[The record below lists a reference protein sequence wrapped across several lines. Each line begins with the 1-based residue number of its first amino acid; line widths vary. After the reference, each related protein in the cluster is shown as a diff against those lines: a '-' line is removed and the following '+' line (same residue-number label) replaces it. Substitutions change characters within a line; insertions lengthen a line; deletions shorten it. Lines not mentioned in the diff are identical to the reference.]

1 MSETK
6 TDFLV
11 LFFII
16 LTFIVV
22 GFSVPSLNAQTTNP
36 SDELRNTFIYE
47 NQEFSWFFE
56 MKYEIPQEATLAI
69 IAMTTNWGRK
79 KALKNANNPFGFQIG
94 SDLIQFRNEYAAYE
108 QYMKIMY
115 SIANQYEEIG
125 QVENP
130 HYSDWINGYF
140 TKRLGNEKSTEKAI
154 KIARSFTNIGSP
166 KL

>member
-6 TDFLV
+6 TDFLI

-36 SDELRNTFIYE
+36 SDELRNTFIFE
-47 NQEFSWFFE
+47 NQEFSYFFE
-56 MKYEIPQEATLAI
+56 LKYEIPQKATLAI
-69 IAMTTNWGRK
+69 IAMATNWGRK

-94 SDLIQFRNEYAAYE
+94 TSLMQFNNQYAAYE
-108 QYMKIMY
+108 HYMKTMY
-115 SIANQYEEIG
+115 SIANQYDEIG

-130 HYSDWINGYF
+130 HCSDWINGYF
-140 TKRLGNEKSTEKAI
+140 TKRLGNARAADKAI